1 LQECVDVKHHLLALA
16 LLLGLSFSLPA
27 TARADGSWETN
38 LKKAQDQAKASNK
51 LVFLNF
57 TGSDWCGWCIRL
69 DKEIFSKPAF
79 KEYASKNLVLMEVDF
94 PREKEQSGDVRKQN
108 QQLAQEYGVEGFP
121 TIVVLNGAGQK
132 VWRYNGYFEN
142 GLDAFIAELEKARKG

>member
-1 LQECVDVKHHLLALA
+1 MKHHLLALA

-27 TARADGSWETN
+27 TVRADASWETN
-38 LKKAQDQAKASNK
+38 LKKAQDQAKTSNK

-69 DKEIFSKPAF
+69 DKDIFSKPAF
-79 KEYASKNLVLMEVDF
+79 KEYASKNLVLVEVDF
-94 PREKEQSGDVRKQN
+94 PREKEQNTDVRKQN
-108 QQLAQEYGVEGFP
+108 QQLAQEYGVQGFP

-132 VWRYNGYFEN
+132 VWRYDGYFE
-142 GLDAFIAELEKARKG
+142 GGTEAFIAELEKARKG